1 MERFFALA
9 GCIFAVV
16 AVVIGAF
23 GAHFLQSR
31 LPTDSLVTLETAV
44 RYQMYHALSLFF
56 VAYSLGKWPSV
67 VSPVS
72 GWLFLSGIIVF
83 SGSLYIL
90 VATEQRWI
98 GMLTPVGGMLLIGGW
113 INLFINLTRT

>member
-9 GCIFAVV
+9 GCVFALV

-23 GAHFLQSR
+23 GAHFFQSR

-56 VAYSLGKWPSV
+56 VAYSLENGLLPSL
-67 VSPVS
+67 
-72 GWLFLSGIIVF
+72 LFQDGYFCLG
-83 SGSLYIL
+83 
-90 VATEQRWI
+90 
-98 GMLTPVGGMLLIGGW
+98 
-113 INLFINLTRT
+113 